1 MSEQILIDLTVQV
14 EKISEQIVRA
24 KPLGPWRVQVVDRS
38 WRAAQARLLQKLEKA
53 TAKLL
58 PSRWFE
64 GSLPAKCERSI
75 SKILLLPSTKSPRWT
90 EPIEVPL
97 ETFRWE
103 LEDNQCVVK
112 IPAVHCT
119 LFGKS
124 ADLSSELVEQQAKV
138 ALTRATEK
146 LNLWEVRQRVANRHF
161 EFHNVSVP
169 ALLGAD
175 PQPKDPARL
184 LKKRTATLRSV
195 ASDLSRAKLDPVYAI
210 DSQVSELAESFVG
223 ESPQSVLLV
232 GPAGVGKSSL
242 VHRLVE
248 LRATCGLSDR
258 TIWTT
263 SGARIV
269 SGMSGLGMWQQRCQ
283 KLIREAHQTKAILHL
298 GSLTELMEAGKI
310 DGQPG
315 VASMIRQAVARGKLL
330 AIAECTPEQLAVIER
345 EDPMLLRAFNKV
357 EVREAEA
364 SKVAEILTSA
374 ARDRSARMTKQL
386 ERISGQAA
394 SLPVGFTRQAIEELH
409 RLHARYAT
417 YSALPAQPLRLMQSM
432 LEQLDHPTQF
442 DAADVAASFSAQTGL
457 PEFLVNDSVPIDLEA
472 IAEQLTS
479 HVIGQAEPAELIVN
493 LLATLKARMIR
504 PGRPFASLLF
514 IGPTGVGKTEMAKAI
529 AKLLYADT
537 RRMIRIDMS
546 EYATPWSVIKLIGR
560 PGEGDGTLTSPI
572 REQPFS
578 VVLLDEFEKA
588 DPAVFDMLL
597 QLLGEGRLTDAQ
609 GRLADFRNAVV
620 IMTSNLG
627 VESYKE
633 SAFGFGELDGAGWR
647 AHFERE
653 VQRFVRPEL
662 LGRIDRIVPF
672 RPLPPEVVRKIAIRE
687 TELLKGRSGLK
698 YSDATLEFTTAAID
712 LLSEV
717 GYQPKYGAR
726 PLRRAIEQLVTIPL
740 ADKLCDASREYR
752 WKYVVDAVQGKIN
765 IESHQLSKTTREL
778 RDSQGGVVNAWQ
790 KLGRMAILAR
800 NCAPLRDLE
809 NDIERQKRQNALL
822 EKKLKVAQGP
832 RRIAAIRNQLLIGQ
846 AAVEDGSRIRADL
859 LAVANKIQ
867 AEHIKLMLA
876 WYSNLPVDWAER
888 ALMQQNLLSSL
899 RDVTENAMQ
908 GRTTSSNLVTLMA
921 VGKSAPQLE
930 ILWRAYRL
938 LAMENRWKFTEY
950 ILRPYDAGKWQPW
963 IGELQ
968 QNLQGS
974 PPKQVELPS
983 ERLPLTS
990 GTLENGS
997 PVDRTEY
1004 ACEAYTYS
1012 NADQFSIELRNSLG
1026 FAIEVHGDGVGS
1038 WLENE
1043 AGIVHFVD
1051 PRESGAK
1058 RRIRVRINIEESK
1071 FAKMSLASNWLEPL
1085 AAADRDPRRTFMMH
1099 TQWIQSPDGEE
1110 VSWAQG
1116 KASEALARLLRVEHE
1131 QALWRAIGFNEI
1143 PTSAQIY
1150 YGEAIPF

>member
-38 WRAAQARLLQKLEKA
+38 WRSAQPRLLQKLEKA
-53 TAKLL
+53 ALSLL
-58 PSRWFE
+58 PARWFE

-75 SKILLLPSTKSPRWT
+75 SKIMLTPSTKSPCWT
-90 EPIEVPL
+90 EPIEVHL
-97 ETFRWE
+97 QTFRWE
-103 LEDNQCVVK
+103 LDDNQCIVK

-124 ADLSSELVEQQAKV
+124 ADLPGALVEQQAKV
-138 ALTRATEK
+138 ALVRATEK

-169 ALLGAD
+169 ALLGAE
-175 PQPKDPARL
+175 PQPKDPKRL

-195 ASDLSRAKLDPVYAI
+195 ASDLTGAKLDPVYAI
-210 DSQVSELAESFVG
+210 DSQVSELAESFMG

-232 GPAGVGKSSL
+232 GPAGVGKSAL
-242 VHRLVE
+242 VHRLVVM
-248 LRATCGLSDR
+248 RAECGLSNR
-258 TIWTT
+258 TIWST

-269 SGMSGLGMWQQRCQ
+269 SGMSGLGMWQQRCH
-283 KLIREAHQTKAILHL
+283 KLIREAHQTEAILHL

-315 VASMIRQAVARGKLL
+315 VASMIRQAVASGKLL

-345 EDPMLLRAFNKV
+345 EDPMLLRAFTKLDV
-357 EVREAEA
+357 QEAES
-364 SKVAEILTSA
+364 SKVVEILTSA
-374 ARDRSARMTKQL
+374 ARDRSARIATQL
-386 ERISGQAA
+386 ERITGKVA
-394 SLPVGFTRQAIEELH
+394 STPVGFTRQAIEELH

-417 YSALPAQPLRLMQSM
+417 YSALPAQPLRLMQTM
-432 LEQLDHPTQF
+432 LEQLDHPTEF
-442 DAADVAASFSAQTGL
+442 DATDVAAAFSAQTGL

-472 IAEQLTS
+472 IAQQLTR

-546 EYATPWSVIKLIGR
+546 EYATPWSVIRLIGR
-560 PGEGDGTLTSPI
+560 PGDGDGTLTSPI

-597 QLLGEGRLTDAQ
+597 QLLGEGRLTDLQ

-653 VQRFVRPEL
+653 LQRFVRPEL

-672 RPLPPEVVRKIAIRE
+672 RPLPPEVVRQIAVRE

-698 YSDATLEFTTAAID
+698 YSDATLEFTPAAID

-740 ADKLCDASREYR
+740 ADKLCDASRDYR
-752 WKYVVDAVQGKIN
+752 WKYVVGAAQGKIN
-765 IESHQLSKTTREL
+765 IESQQLSKTTREL
-778 RDSQGGVVNAWQ
+778 RDTQGAVVNAWQ
-790 KLGRMAILAR
+790 QLGRMAILAR
-800 NCAPLRDLE
+800 SCAPLRDLE
-809 NDIERQKRQNALL
+809 NDLERQKRQNSLL
-822 EKKLKVAQGP
+822 EKKLTSVSGP
-832 RRIAAIRNQLLIGQ
+832 RRIAALRNQLLIGQ
-846 AAVEDGSRIRADL
+846 AAVKDGSTIHADL
-859 LAVANKIQ
+859 LRVSNRIQ
-867 AEHIKLMLA
+867 EQHISLMLA
-876 WYSNLPVDWAER
+876 WYSNAPIDWAER
-888 ALMQQNLLSSL
+888 SSMQQGLTTAL
-899 RDVTENAMQ
+899 REVTENTLQ
-908 GRTTSSNLVTLMA
+908 GRTKSSNLLTLMA
-921 VGKSAPQLE
+921 VGKGTSQLE
-930 ILWRAYRL
+930 ILWRAYRQ
-938 LAMENRWKFTEY
+938 LAIENRWMFTDY
-950 ILRPYDAGKWQPW
+950 VLRPHDAAKWLP
-963 IGELQ
+963 EARERYSKSHHL
-968 QNLQGS
+968 
-974 PPKQVELPS
+974 PPLEVDLPAERVELLASPV
-983 ERLPLTS
+983 
-990 GTLENGS
+990 ENGL
-997 PVDRTEY
+997 PENGIEY
-1004 ACEAYTYS
+1004 ACDAYTYS
-1012 NADQFSIELRNSLG
+1012 NVDHFAIGLNNSLG
-1026 FAIEVHGDGVGS
+1026 FAIEFCGEGAGS

-1043 AGIVHFVD
+1043 GGIVHFVD
-1051 PRESGAK
+1051 PRTAGGK
-1058 RRIRVRINIEESK
+1058 RRVRVRVTTENGK
-1071 FAKMSLASNWLEPL
+1071 FVKMRLSSNWLEPL
-1085 AAADRDPRRTFMMH
+1085 AAADRDPRRTFMLNSQ
-1099 TQWIQSPDGEE
+1099 TIQDPLGEE
-1110 VSWAQG
+1110 FTWGQG
-1116 KASEALARLLRVEHE
+1116 KASETLLKMLRADHE
-1131 QALWRAIGFNEI
+1131 KALWRAIGFTEI
-1143 PTSAQIY
+1143 PQSARIY
-1150 YGEAIPF
+1150 YGDDIPY